1 MSSRLVLILLC
12 RITEFCFAEPALGM
26 TRFIN
31 SKQGGLPPRSQNL
44 NWKKLIIKKRLETI
58 LRVKHWMAKG
68 GDKNV

>member
-1 MSSRLVLILLC
+1 LI
-12 RITEFCFAEPALGM
+12 ITCPLDDKVYQLK
-26 TRFIN
+26 TR
-31 SKQGGLPPRSQNL
+31 GLAPRSQNL